1 LEGEPP
7 HHSVLISCPA
17 MDASNLYDGE
27 EIKKFIPHDS
37 TKDAFDIA
45 RNDFAMGEHEER
57 QKNMLWH
64 RLIFEEPLSVEF
76 LDKATKKELL
86 MEVIPASVCH
96 DKINPNPLPEIDR
109 ALKDAVTGQTIT
121 DSNGLAKTEKLI
133 IVSKE
138 GVGRIY
144 WRVAINRKGILKG
157 ASNFAKQK
165 TAQELAYERAMQA
178 AQNQNISALSGLDL
192 ARLRT
197 IVACGL

>member
-1 LEGEPP
+1 
-7 HHSVLISCPA
+7 
-17 MDASNLYDGE
+17 
-27 EIKKFIPHDS
+27 
-37 TKDAFDIA
+37 
-45 RNDFAMGEHEER
+45 
-57 QKNMLWH
+57 
-64 RLIFEEPLSVEF
+64 
-76 LDKATKKELL
+76 
-86 MEVIPASVCH
+86 MEVIPASVYH

-178 AQNQNISALSGLDL
+178 AQNQNISALSGPDL